1 MDNLIKLQITNLFK
15 KYDYVIS
22 EFEMKSEISHLSQK
36 IFKENI
42 RKILVELKLD
52 TAEDYKISD
61 KPEED
66 TSSENEGDTSI
77 ELSVDEGLRHI
88 YRKIVK
94 LTHPDK
100 IKNDYLN
107 NLYIQATQAI
117 DKSEKLNIFRICII
131 LGIEIDMSDDIVDLL
146 KREIKTI
153 QKKILFLESSF
164 HMKWHN
170 SPKDKKIDIIL
181 DYLKKNELYYSKL
194 DISTF

>member
-1 MDNLIKLQITNLFK
+1 MDNLIKLQIINLFK

-22 EFEMKSEISHLSQK
+22 EFEMKNEISNMSQQ

-42 RKILVELKLD
+42 RKILVELKSD
-52 TAEDYKISD
+52 TTEDYNISD
-61 KPEED
+61 KTEED
-66 TSSENEGDTSI
+66 TSSVHEDDTPT
-77 ELSVDEGLRHI
+77 ELSVDEELRHI

-117 DKSEKLNIFRICII
+117 NKSEKLNILRICII

-146 KREIKTI
+146 KREIKTV

-194 DISTF
+194 DISAF

>member
-1 MDNLIKLQITNLFK
+1 MDNLVKLQIINLFK

-22 EFEMKSEISHLSQK
+22 EFEMKNEISNMSQQ

-42 RKILVELKLD
+42 RKILVELKSD
-52 TAEDYKISD
+52 TTEDYNISD
-61 KPEED
+61 KTEED
-66 TSSENEGDTSI
+66 TSSVHKDDTPT
-77 ELSVDEGLRHI
+77 ELSVDEELRHI

-117 DKSEKLNIFRICII
+117 NKSEKLNILRICII

-146 KREIKTI
+146 KREIKTV

-194 DISTF
+194 DISAF